1 MKTTEDILK
10 ELNEY
15 YHNIPYQGLEGC
27 HASPSLDRSE
37 FYAYWGILRS
47 LPKEEL
53 SRAKDIIDKENYA
66 EILSKPQ
73 SVKKSTYGFMMNTI
87 GHQELAVERLCER
100 MRNTMRRAC
109 LLKAE
114 NVL

>member
-53 SRAKDIIDKENYA
+53 LRAKDIIDKENYA
-66 EILSKPQ
+66 EILSYVVKRVQ
-73 SVKKSTYGFMMNTI
+73 SVSILLARYIDRKSKKF
-87 GHQELAVERLCER
+87 V
-100 MRNTMRRAC
+100 
-109 LLKAE
+109 
-114 NVL
+114 